1 MDQLPETTRHRPQPS
16 ANGYGADGRAP
27 VAVAKPP
34 FVVVQHGW
42 LKRQW
47 GQAVSIRLQ
56 SGEVI
61 TGVLDADDSYTL
73 ALRIPG
79 AAETALVYK
88 HSIDYLVLTGR
99 R

>member
-1 MDQLPETTRHRPQPS
+1 MDQLPETARNRPPPS
-16 ANGYGADGRAP
+16 VNGHGANGTAP

-34 FVVVQHGW
+34 FVAVQNGW
-42 LKRQW
+42 LKRQR

-61 TGVLDADDSYTL
+61 TGVLEGDDSYTL

-79 AAETALVYK
+79 AEETALVYK
-88 HSIDYLVLTGR
+88 HSIEVLVPAGR